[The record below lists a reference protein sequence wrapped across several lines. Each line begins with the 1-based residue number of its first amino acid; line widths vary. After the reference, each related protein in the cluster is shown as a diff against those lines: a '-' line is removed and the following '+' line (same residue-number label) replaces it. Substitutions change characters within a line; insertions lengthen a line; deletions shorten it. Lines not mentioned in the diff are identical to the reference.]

1 MSIGKYL
8 RPGGIDGGR
17 FFTEPA
23 AVSSRMM
30 SGHFGKERSSMG
42 RLGSWNPL
50 SYGQEA
56 LWFLWKLVPR
66 TAAYNIVLPLR
77 IRGSLDVPAFAHA
90 LQMLADRHPSL
101 RTELMEEGGK
111 PYQRAIDGHILEIEQ
126 VEASDWD
133 DARVDDALLERA
145 RHPFDLEE
153 SVFLRTTL
161 FRRAADH
168 HVLVIVTHHIISDL
182 WSLIVLMDELRELY
196 AAAREGRKG
205 RVPELPLTSAG
216 YVAQQRAAR
225 AEALSKTP
233 PPAIEGATAPWAGE
247 LAGV

>member
-42 RLGSWNPL
+42 RLGSWNRL
-50 SYGQEA
+50 AYRQDA
-56 LWFLWKLVPR
+56 LLFLWKLVPR
-66 TAAYNIVLPLR
+66 TAAYNIVLRLR
-77 IRGSLDVPAFAHA
+77 IRGSLDVPAFTHA

-153 SVFLRTTL
+153 SVFPRTTL

-196 AAAREGRKG
+196 AAAREGRQG
-205 RVPELPLTSAG
+205 RPTGLPLAHP
-216 YVAQQRAAR
+216 RLDAA
-225 AEALSKTP
+225 
-233 PPAIEGATAPWAGE
+233 PPAACAGA
-247 LAGV
+247 L